1 MKQYQGLCERD
12 LLLRTIS
19 FYEIQDQ
26 FNKVVKSRQPSDKH
40 TTSDFL
46 LRQVGTVEKEV
57 VLDGNMNDAN
67 IGLFDRD

>member
-26 FNKVVKSRQPSDKH
+26 FNKVVRSTQPSDKH
-40 TTSDFL
+40 TTSHFL
-46 LRQVGTVEKEV
+46 LRQVGTLEKEV

-67 IGLFDRD
+67 IGLFDRN